1 MNLRLVQFNLGPGTH
16 ATAESIANRVVPL
29 IRAQPGCDR
38 CEFFGDNDSGE
49 YGIVV
54 VWASKQYA
62 NAAASVVSPVLFP
75 LLQEA
80 KATGDSRRLFEVY
93 EPIHPVGLQR

>member
-38 CEFFGDNDSGE
+38 CEFFGDNDSGD

-54 VWASKQYA
+54 VWASKQDA